1 MKKADN
7 LIIVAGGNATRL
19 EKHHQNLIP
28 KLLLNVDDNT
38 VFWHMINFW
47 KSKVNHFHIILKSS
61 VECHQLKSYVNL
73 MFTELSNNFSY
84 SISGSENHTFYK
96 LLLASEVLT
105 GSAYITW
112 SDIYPTSIEEH
123 ESHENVIFVD
133 KNLQHRMHYSGKQIV
148 TKEKADGNL
157 CGIFYISSVSC
168 IKDFKNYIDDEKL
181 TTIDFSE
188 VLKNAFD
195 SKSNSIEQ
203 TFVKKA
209 CEIIDTGDERKL
221 LNVKNQLKTVDA
233 FTKTRYFNTLEID
246 DTTVTKS
253 STCEKGVQLLS
264 TENCY
269 YDKVKSIGCSS
280 FFPKKLSFE
289 QNKTSAVLKLER
301 LEGSTIFEYLQSKD
315 KTCKDIK
322 LAKSMYQSFLDT
334 ITYLHFDASIH
345 TSKADFINAMVK
357 EYVHVTESRLK
368 SVNDFIS
375 KIASING
382 KLLSIDSS
390 SVIVKLKSAIH
401 DETSVNETALL
412 RNLRFI
418 HGDTNTS
425 NVFKTTND
433 LKFIDPRGSFG
444 SIKFYGDKR
453 YDYAKFL
460 YGLSGY
466 DAFNTATDIEFSA
479 TEDENFMLN
488 INYSL
493 PPHYDL
499 DDLTDDVFTKLLVS
513 IIWLKL
519 TAYIINNPIKTII
532 AYCHGIQLFQKY
544 YQQHQNLQKTINEN
558 LSNISRSIYFY
569 NSYYHFGTR
578 KYI

>member
-47 KSKVNHFHIILKSS
+47 KGKVNNFHVILKSS
-61 VECHQLKSYVNL
+61 VECCQLKSYVDL
-73 MFTELSNNFSY
+73 MFPELSNNMSY
-84 SISGSENHTFYK
+84 SISSSENHTFYK
-96 LLLASEVLT
+96 LLLASEFLT

-112 SDIYPTSIEEH
+112 SDIYPTTIEEH

-157 CGIFYISSVSC
+157 CGIFYVSSVSC
-168 IKDFKNYIDDEKL
+168 IKGFKDCIDDEKL

-195 SKSNSIEQ
+195 SKSNLDEQ
-203 TFVKKA
+203 TFVKKT
-209 CEIIDTGDERKL
+209 CEIIDTGDEKKL
-221 LNVKNQLKTVDA
+221 LNVRKQLSSDNI
-233 FTKTRYFNTLEID
+233 FSKTRYFNTLEID

-253 STCEKGVQLLS
+253 STCKKGIKLLI
-264 TENCY
+264 TENGY
-269 YDKVKSIGCSS
+269 YDKIKSIGCDSL
-280 FFPKKLSFE
+280 FPKKLAFE
-289 QNKTSAVLKLER
+289 QNKTSVVLKLER
-301 LEGSTIFEYLQSKD
+301 LEGSTVFEYLQSKD
-315 KTCKDIK
+315 KTCKDVNF
-322 LAKSMYQSFLDT
+322 AKAMYQSFLDT
-334 ITYLHFDASIH
+334 IQYLHFDTSVH
-345 TSKADFINAMVK
+345 TSKSDFINAMFE
-357 EYVHVTESRLK
+357 EYVYVTESRLK

-375 KIASING
+375 KIALVNG
-382 KLLSIDSS
+382 QKLTIDSS
-390 SVIVKLKSAIH
+390 TVIVKLKSAIH

-418 HGDTNTS
+418 HGDPNTS
-425 NVFKTTND
+425 NVFKTKND

-444 SIKFYGDKR
+444 SIQFYGDKR

-544 YQQHQNLQKTINEN
+544 YYQLQNQQKQ
-558 LSNISRSIYFY
+558 
-569 NSYYHFGTR
+569 
-578 KYI
+578 